1 MEGINYVVSSAIYIA
16 HGMAINHEQCIQ
28 TL

>member
-1 MEGINYVVSSAIYIA
+1 VVSSAIYIA
-16 HGMAINHEQCIQ
+16 HGMAISHELCIQ